1 MFFFTLVL
9 LLEAIYATYLLVK
22 DHYEAGVILILNKI
36 AEFSSQI
43 VIIHFVLEL
52 EPVLIIL
59 CKDTIKEMKLALKRF
74 NTIYVSCICFAIMYT
89 AALLIVLGVRYVDSD
104 LYQSSIE
111 LRAVL
116 YASVTCKLLF
126 EVSIVMLFIYQSWRL
141 YNIKRTRGNLTR

>member
-1 MFFFTLVL
+1 MFCFTLVL

-22 DHYEAGVILILNKI
+22 DYYEAGVILIFNRF
-36 AEFSSQI
+36 AELSSQI
-43 VIIHFVLEL
+43 VMIHFVLEL

-74 NTIYVSCICFAIMYT
+74 NTIYVSCISFAIMYT
-89 AALLIVLGVRYVDSD
+89 AALLLVLGVRYVDSD

-111 LRAVL
+111 LRVVL

>member
-1 MFFFTLVL
+1 MFCFTLVL

-22 DHYEAGVILILNKI
+22 DYYEAGVILIFNRF
-36 AEFSSQI
+36 AELSSQI
-43 VIIHFVLEL
+43 VMIHFVLEL

-89 AALLIVLGVRYVDSD
+89 AALLIVLGVTYVDSD

>member
-43 VIIHFVLEL
+43 VMIHFVLEL

-111 LRAVL
+111 LRAVF

>member
-43 VIIHFVLEL
+43 VMIHFVLEL